1 MITRTQSQEGTVN
14 VNGINI
20 HYLERGD
27 TRSTPMVLLHG
38 LRGHGHSWDD
48 IAAAFSPDYH
58 VLALDQRGRGETDWA
73 SDGDYS
79 TDAYVADLEGFCQ
92 AKGLDSFVL
101 VGHSMGGRNSLLYAS
116 RHPETLQKLVVVD
129 VGPEMDPKGSKRIT
143 QEIIDVPEE
152 FDSFEAVMEYMG
164 ALQDGELVE
173 DVNVAIDYLQNHY
186 QRTQGQKIGIVGY
199 CVGCRISYLA
209 ATSCPGLSAASV
221 YYGGRILVPFGDG
234 LAPVDLT
241 DKIKIPVMG
250 NFGDQDSNP
259 TPDDVAQIEA
269 KLTAAG
275 VTHDFKMYEGAGH
288 GFNCDE
294 RDSYHEASAKD
305 ALERTLGWFDKYVKN

>member
-1 MITRTQSQEGTVN
+1 MTTRTQSQEGTVN

-164 ALQDGELVE
+164 KQNRFASDAVLRRRFEYATKELPNGKIAWRYDLEIRESRRRGGTAAQVDLWPVLPKITCPTLLIRGLETDVLALNVSHKMIQELPQGQLVE
-173 DVNVAIDYLQNHY
+173 
-186 QRTQGQKIGIVGY
+186 
-199 CVGCRISYLA
+199 
-209 ATSCPGLSAASV
+209 
-221 YYGGRILVPFGDG
+221 VPR
-234 LAPVDLT
+234 
-241 DKIKIPVMG
+241 
-250 NFGDQDSNP
+250 
-259 TPDDVAQIEA
+259 
-269 KLTAAG
+269 
-275 VTHDFKMYEGAGH
+275 AGH
-288 GFNCDE
+288 MVFEDNPGDTITAMRRF
-294 RDSYHEASAKD
+294 
-305 ALERTLGWFDKYVKN
+305 LG